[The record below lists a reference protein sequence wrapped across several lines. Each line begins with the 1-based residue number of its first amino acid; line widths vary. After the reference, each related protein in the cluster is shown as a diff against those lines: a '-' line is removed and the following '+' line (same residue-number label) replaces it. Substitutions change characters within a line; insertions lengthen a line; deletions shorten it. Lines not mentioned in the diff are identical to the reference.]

1 MSQILTSAEAV
12 AAEIIARLGA
22 VTVVN
27 GYETDLGAKV
37 FAGRRSVD
45 PTMLPCA
52 TLIEADDEIVDMTN
66 MRLGV
71 PQVEIRQHYVM
82 YAYLECDPD
91 HPNTTAHKAIRDFK
105 RAIFNT
111 DGKPD
116 ASFGRKVR
124 EIRYLGR
131 DISPRADGSAT
142 VVAAI
147 EITVQF
153 VESLS
158 TP

>member
-12 AAEIIARLGA
+12 AGEILARLGA
-22 VTVVN
+22 VLVAN
-27 GYETDLGAKV
+27 GYETNLGTKV

-45 PTMLPCA
+45 PSMLPCA
-52 TLIEADDEIVDMTN
+52 TLIEADDEITDLTN
-66 MRLGV
+66 LRLGT
-71 PQVEIRQHYVM
+71 PQAEIRQHYVM
-82 YAYLECDPD
+82 YAYLDCDPD
-91 HPNTTAHKAIRDFK
+91 HPNITAHKAIRDFK

-111 DGKPD
+111 NGSPD
-116 ASFGRKVR
+116 ATFGRKVR
-124 EIRYLGR
+124 EIKYLGR

-158 TP
+158 AP

>member
-1 MSQILTSAEAV
+1 MNPILTSAEAV
-12 AAEIIARLGA
+12 AAEILARLGVISVA
-22 VTVVN
+22 N
-27 GYETDLGAKV
+27 GYETNLGAKV

-45 PTMLPCA
+45 PSMLPCA
-52 TLIEADDEIVDMTN
+52 TLIEADDEILDITN
-66 MRLGV
+66 LRLGI
-71 PQVEIRQHYVM
+71 PQVEIKQHYVM

-91 HPNTTAHKAIRDFK
+91 HPNATAHKAIRDFK
-105 RAIFNT
+105 KAIFNT

-124 EIRYLGR
+124 EVRYLGR

-158 TP
+158 AP

>member
-1 MSQILTSAEAV
+1 MTPLLTSAEAV
-12 AAEIIARLGA
+12 AAEILARIGA
-22 VTVVN
+22 VSVAN
-27 GYETDLGAKV
+27 GYETNLGAKV

-45 PTMLPCA
+45 PSMLPCA
-52 TLIEADDEIVDMTN
+52 TLIEADDEIQDLTN
-66 MRLGV
+66 MRIGV
-71 PQVEIRQHYVM
+71 PQAEIKQHYVM

-91 HPNTTAHKAIRDFK
+91 HPNTMAHKAIRDFK
-105 RAIFNT
+105 RAVFNT

-124 EIRYLGR
+124 EVRYLGR

-158 TP
+158 AP